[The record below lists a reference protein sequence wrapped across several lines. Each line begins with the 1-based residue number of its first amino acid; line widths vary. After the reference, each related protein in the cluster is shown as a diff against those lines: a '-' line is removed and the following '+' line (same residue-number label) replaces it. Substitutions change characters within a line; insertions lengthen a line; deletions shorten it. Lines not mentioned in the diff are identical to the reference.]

1 MWNAKS
7 PAERARLDRPSTLD
21 LLQLCKAGKNVDIF
35 RAFLYKAGIRG
46 HVLDQFQA
54 LRNAVCHKAPLTALF
69 EITGLLFVLGAT
81 SQMEKV
87 KTLSNGFALFRQKQQ
102 EAADTVPTSTFTTTS
117 TSTST
122 TTSTSSAPLPTSA
135 SAITSTSTST
145 SSAPLPTASGPA
157 PSVQT
162 SDASNQGTTVKR
174 LHDPENDQDVEPN
187 TKRTK
192 HPVIF
197 IDSDDEDE
205 EEEQEKKV
213 VIFIID

>member
-1 MWNAKS
+1 
-7 PAERARLDRPSTLD
+7 
-21 LLQLCKAGKNVDIF
+21 
-35 RAFLYKAGIRG
+35 
-46 HVLDQFQA
+46 
-54 LRNAVCHKAPLTALF
+54 
-69 EITGLLFVLGAT
+69 
-81 SQMEKV
+81 MEKV

-122 TTSTSSAPLPTSA
+122 STTTSSAPLPTS
-135 SAITSTSTST
+135 TSTTTST

-174 LHDPENDQDVEPN
+174 HHVPENEQDVEPN

-205 EEEQEKKV
+205 EEQEKKV